1 MHCIPKKTLQKI
13 LKKQH
18 SFVAQVKGN
27 QKKLQKWL
35 EFNSSISKPIDKHS
49 TYDHNTHGR
58 YEDRHIQIYDDLYQI
73 DKEWPMIKRFAK
85 VTATIVKF
93 DKVTNETRWYISNLT
108 ENAETFLHIIR
119 SHWKIENSL
128 HYVKDVAYQED
139 FDRTR
144 TEQIPYVKTTIRN
157 YAINLQSINNITNK
171 TQSRKLFAWGVLDV
185 LSLSST

>member
-1 MHCIPKKTLQKI
+1 MRFILKKTLKKI
-13 LKKQH
+13 IKKQH

-27 QKKLQKWL
+27 QAELLKWL
-35 EFNSSISKPIDKHS
+35 EFNSSQTKAIDEFS

-73 DKEWPMIKRFAK
+73 DKEWEMVKRFAK
-85 VTATIVKF
+85 VTATISKLG
-93 DKVTNETRWYISNLT
+93 KVTNEIRWYISNLT
-108 ENAETFLHIIR
+108 EEAETFLHIIR

-144 TEQIPYVKTTIRN
+144 TKQIPYVKTTIRN
-157 YAINLQSINNITNK
+157 YAINIQSINKITNK
-171 TQSRKLFAWGVLDV
+171 TQSRKLFAWGILDV
-185 LSLSST
+185 FNLRSS

>member
-1 MHCIPKKTLQKI
+1 
-13 LKKQH
+13 
-18 SFVAQVKGN
+18 
-27 QKKLQKWL
+27 
-35 EFNSSISKPIDKHS
+35 
-49 TYDHNTHGR
+49 
-58 YEDRHIQIYDDLYQI
+58 
-73 DKEWPMIKRFAK
+73 MIKRFVK
-85 VTATIVKF
+85 VTVTIVKF

-108 ENAETFLHIIR
+108 ENAEAFLHIIR

>member
-1 MHCIPKKTLQKI
+1 MHSILKKTLKKI
-13 LKKQH
+13 IKKQH

-27 QKKLQKWL
+27 QKELLKWL
-35 EFNSSISKPIDKHS
+35 EFNSSISQSVDKYS

-73 DKEWPMIKRFAK
+73 DKEWSMVKRFVK
-85 VTATIVKF
+85 ITATIVKF
-93 DKVTNETRWYISNLT
+93 GKVTHETRWYISNLT
-108 ENAETFLHIIR
+108 ESAETFLHIIR
-119 SHWKIENSL
+119 SHWRIENSL
-128 HYVKDVAYQED
+128 HYVKDGAYLED

-157 YAINLQSINNITNK
+157 CAINLQSINHITNK

-185 LSLSST
+185 FSLKSS

>member
-1 MHCIPKKTLQKI
+1 MHYILKKTLKKI
-13 LKKQH
+13 IKKQH

-27 QKKLQKWL
+27 QSELLKWI
-35 EFNSSISKPIDKHS
+35 EFNSSQSDAVDKHS

-58 YEDRHIQIYDDLYQI
+58 HENRHIEIYDDLYQI
-73 DKEWPMIKRFAK
+73 DKEWSMVKRFAK
-85 VTATIVKF
+85 VTATIVKYG
-93 DKVTNETRWYISNLT
+93 KVTNETRWYISNLT
-108 ENAETFLHIIR
+108 ENAQTFLHIIR

-157 YAINLQSINNITNK
+157 YAINLQSINKITNK
-171 TQSRKLFAWGVLDV
+171 TLSRKLFAWGVLDV
-185 LSLSST
+185 FSLKCS

>member
-1 MHCIPKKTLQKI
+1 MHSILKKTLKKI
-13 LKKQH
+13 IKKQH

-27 QKKLQKWL
+27 QAELLKWL
-35 EFNSSISKPIDKHS
+35 EFNSSQSDAIDKHL

-58 YEDRHIQIYDDLYQI
+58 YEDRHIEIYDDLYQI
-73 DKEWPMIKRFAK
+73 DKEWSMVKRFAK
-85 VTATIVKF
+85 VAATIVKF
-93 DKVTNETRWYISNLT
+93 GKVTNETRWYISNLT
-108 ENAETFLHIIR
+108 EDAETFLHIIR

-157 YAINLQSINNITNK
+157 YAINIQSINKITNK

-185 LSLSST
+185 FSLKCS

>member
-1 MHCIPKKTLQKI
+1 MHFILKKTLKKI
-13 LKKQH
+13 IKKQH

-27 QKKLQKWL
+27 QKELLKCL
-35 EFNSSISKPIDKHS
+35 EFNSYVSESIDKYS

-58 YEDRHIQIYDDLYQI
+58 YENRHIEVYDDVYKI
-73 DKEWPMIKRFAK
+73 DEDWSMIKRFAK
-85 VTATIVKF
+85 VTATILKF
-93 DKVTNETRWYISNLT
+93 GKVSNEARWYISNL
-108 ENAETFLHIIR
+108 EEDAETFLHIIR

-144 TEQIPYVKTTIRN
+144 TEQIPYVKTTLRN

-171 TQSRKLFAWGVLDV
+171 TLSRKLFAWGVLDV
-185 LSLSST
+185 FSLKCS

>member
-1 MHCIPKKTLQKI
+1 MHSILKKTLKKI
-13 LKKQH
+13 IKKQH

-27 QKKLQKWL
+27 QAELLKWL
-35 EFNSSISKPIDKHS
+35 EFNGSQSNAIDKHS

-58 YEDRHIQIYDDLYQI
+58 YEYRHIEIYDDLYQI
-73 DKEWPMIKRFAK
+73 DKEWSMVKRFAK

-93 DKVTNETRWYISNLT
+93 GKVTNETRWYISNLM

-157 YAINLQSINNITNK
+157 YAINIQSINKITNK
-171 TQSRKLFAWGVLDV
+171 TLSRKLFAWGVLDIF
-185 LSLSST
+185 SLRSS

>member
-1 MHCIPKKTLQKI
+1 MRCILKKTLKKI
-13 LKKQH
+13 IKKQH
-18 SFVAQVKGN
+18 NFVAQVKGN
-27 QKKLQKWL
+27 QAELQKWL
-35 EFNSSISKPIDKHS
+35 VFNSSISKSIDNHS

-58 YEDRHIQIYDDLYQI
+58 YEDRHIEVYDDLYQI
-73 DKEWPMIKRFAK
+73 NKDWPMVKRFVK

-93 DKVTNETRWYISNLT
+93 GKVTNETRWYISNLT
-108 ENAETFLHIIR
+108 QSAETFLHIIR

-144 TEQIPYVKTTIRN
+144 TGQIPYVKTTLRN

-171 TQSRKLFAWGVLDV
+171 TLSRKLFAWGALDV
-185 LSLSST
+185 FSLKCT